1 MEVVAITG
9 AGGMGSACARRLGPG
24 RAVVL
29 GDFDTQ
35 CLAATERA
43 LSEEGYTVITQ
54 FLDASDAG
62 SVEEFASL
70 VDSLGPLRAFVH
82 TAGVSP
88 VMASADKIYAVN
100 LLGTALLLDSFL
112 PLAGDGTVG
121 VVIASMGG
129 YSVSLSA
136 ETERLFAT
144 SPTETLLDIAGKLNN
159 NDRSTAYR
167 TAKRANQLR
176 VQHDARM
183 WGARGARLV
192 SVSPGIISTPMA
204 SRELRTAAVA
214 EKLKNAA
221 LARIGTPAE
230 IASAVEWLISPAA
243 SFITGT
249 DILVDGGVTAT
260 LKWH

>member
-1 MEVVAITG
+1 
-9 AGGMGSACARRLGPG
+9 
-24 RAVVL
+24 
-29 GDFDTQ
+29 
-35 CLAATERA
+35 
-43 LSEEGYTVITQ
+43 LSEEGYTVVTQ
-54 FLDASDAG
+54 LLDASDAR

-70 VDSLGPLRAFVH
+70 VNSLGPLRAFVH

-88 VMASADKIYAVN
+88 IMSSVERIFAVN
-100 LLGTALLLDSFL
+100 LLGTALLLDFFL
-112 PLAGDGTVG
+112 PLAVDGTVG

-129 YSVSLSA
+129 YGVNLPV
-136 ETERLFAT
+136 EIERLFAT
-144 SPTETLLDIAGKLNN
+144 SPTETLLDIAGTLNH

-176 VQHDARM
+176 VQHAART
-183 WGARGARLV
+183 WGARGARIV

-204 SRELRTAAVA
+204 SMELRTAAVA

-221 LARIGTPAE
+221 LSRIGTPAD
-230 IASAVEWLISPAA
+230 IASTVEWLISPAA

-260 LKWH
+260 LKWD